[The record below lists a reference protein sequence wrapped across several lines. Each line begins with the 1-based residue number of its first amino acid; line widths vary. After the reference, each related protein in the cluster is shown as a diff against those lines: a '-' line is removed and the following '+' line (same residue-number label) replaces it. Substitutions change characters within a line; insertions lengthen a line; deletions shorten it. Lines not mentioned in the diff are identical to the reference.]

1 MKRTEF
7 RVLPVPAEVFNEL
20 GFTEDM
26 TLEAFVEGRRLV
38 LQKMDEED
46 TFCEGYDE
54 DCEGCPY
61 CCPCCGECL
70 KDQIEELAGEDEED
84 E

>member
-7 RVLPVPAEVFNEL
+7 RLLPVPAELYDEL

-26 TLEAFVEGRRLV
+26 TLEAFTEDHRLI
-38 LQKMDEED
+38 LQKADEED
-46 TFCEGYDE
+46 TFCEEGDE
-54 DCEGCPY
+54 GCEDCPY

-70 KDQIEELAGEDEED
+70 KEQIEEIIEKDEDD
-84 E
+84 D

>member
-7 RVLPVPAEVFNEL
+7 RLLPVPAELFDEL

-26 TLEAFVEGRRLV
+26 TLEAFVEERRLV
-38 LQKMDEED
+38 LQKADEED
-46 TFCEGYDE
+46 TFCGAYDE
-54 DCEGCPY
+54 DCDDCPY

-70 KDQIEELAGEDEED
+70 KDQMEELTGEDEED
-84 E
+84 D

>member
-7 RVLPVPAEVFNEL
+7 RLLPVPAEVFDEL

-38 LQKMDEED
+38 LQK
-46 TFCEGYDE
+46 T
-54 DCEGCPY
+54 
-61 CCPCCGECL
+61 
-70 KDQIEELAGEDEED
+70 DEED